1 MGFAQVRCLLAT
13 LGAGK
18 LAEIRITHRIENNS
32 LSADDTSA
40 SSDSTGTIIGAA
52 FSRTATA
59 ADV

>member
-1 MGFAQVRCLLAT
+1 MGFAQVPGLLDD
-13 LGAGK
+13 LAGK
-18 LAEIRITHRIENNS
+18 LAEIRITHRVENNS

-52 FSRTATA
+52 FSRTAAA